1 MSIIVKAD
9 VRETRGKNAARR
21 LRSSGLLPAVLYG
34 PGAENVS
41 LSLEKK
47 DIFNILKSE
56 SGENT
61 LFKVAFDSEKH
72 DVMIKDYQ
80 QDVVSD
86 EVLHVDLIQILLDKV
101 IRVNVHVELVGEAIG
116 VKSEGGFVDF
126 ATREVEVECLP
137 SDIPEQVIVDVSEL
151 HLHQAFKVE
160 DLDEIPGVK
169 VTTDPNT
176 SLVLIQAPSVEEE
189 EVVEEEPEE
198 GEIMAE
204 GEEPEVIKK
213 EKEEGDA
220 KGEEKKE

>member
-1 MSIIVKAD
+1 MTIKAD

-21 LRSSGLLPAVLYG
+21 LRSSGLLPAILYG

-47 DIFNILKSE
+47 DIFSILKSE

-61 LFKVAFDSEKH
+61 LFKVVFDSEKR

-86 EVLHVDLIQILLDKV
+86 EVLHVDLIQVLMDKA
-101 IRVNVHVELVGEAIG
+101 IRVNVHIELVGEAIG

-137 SDIPEQVIVDVSEL
+137 SDIPEQLTVDISEL

-160 DLDEIPGVK
+160 DLDEIAGVK

-176 SLVLIQAPSVEEE
+176 ALVLIQAPSVEEE
-189 EVVEEEPEE
+189 VVEEEAEE

-213 EKEEGDA
+213 EKEEGADA
-220 KGEEKKE
+220 KGDEKKE